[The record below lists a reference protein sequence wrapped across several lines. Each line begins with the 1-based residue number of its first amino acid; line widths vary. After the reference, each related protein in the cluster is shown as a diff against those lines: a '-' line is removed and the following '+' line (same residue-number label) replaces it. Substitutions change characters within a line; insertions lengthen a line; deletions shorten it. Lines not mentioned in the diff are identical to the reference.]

1 MSHRNKWRKTIKRPK
16 KAPRTKIAQRFIQ
29 KVVTNLFLLLTL
41 LLKKLQSNRTD
52 IFQRNSLF
60 HLRIN
65 VRVVIT
71 LTACKK
77 KFEQSLKNCRS
88 KKNFTKQFAKKQQF
102 LRAEF
107 HRQSKVKNSESVE
120 KPVDDVDSLF
130 QPASSVS
137 SKHLNQL
144 QWANV
149 WRSQRHLKFSLMFSE
164 GKHL

>member
-1 MSHRNKWRKTIKRPK
+1 M
-16 KAPRTKIAQRFIQ
+16 
-29 KVVTNLFLLLTL
+29 
-41 LLKKLQSNRTD
+41 
-52 IFQRNSLF
+52 
-60 HLRIN
+60 
-65 VRVVIT
+65 RVAIT

-77 KFEQSLKNCRS
+77 KFEQSLKKLQIKEKLYKAVC
-88 KKNFTKQFAKKQQF
+88 KKQQF

-120 KPVDDVDSLF
+120 KPVDDVDSLL

-149 WRSQRHLKFSLMFSE
+149 CRSQRHLKFSLMFSE

>member
-41 LLKKLQSNRTD
+41 LLKKLQSDRTD

-88 KKNFTKQFAKKQQF
+88 KKNFTKQFAKNNNSSGLSFTDRAKLKTVNQWRNLLMMLILCF
-102 LRAEF
+102 SLRA
-107 HRQSKVKNSESVE
+107 
-120 KPVDDVDSLF
+120 L
-130 QPASSVS
+130 
-137 SKHLNQL
+137 
-144 QWANV
+144 
-149 WRSQRHLKFSLMFSE
+149 
-164 GKHL
+164 